1 MSATFER
8 EAKERSEEMKTTLAI
23 AILSICLVPAV
34 QAQIKKGII
43 AEAEPAL
50 GERGTSRV
58 LYWNQDKDV
67 AAGAITVDFGRPAW
81 RKEYEESGRFDLMT
95 KGKVWRL
102 GNNYWTILDSN
113 LPIKIAGRDI
123 PVGLWYLGL
132 DRSADGKTWSL
143 AFIDPVKARRG
154 RHDGFTMET
163 VPIEFKVPMTTGQTS
178 GLTEKL
184 TMTLTAAKEDIRK
197 VTLRISWGRV
207 ELMAPIQV
215 GLEN

>member
-1 MSATFER
+1 
-8 EAKERSEEMKTTLAI
+8 MKRTIAI
-23 AILSICLVPAV
+23 AILGVCLVPMV
-34 QAQIKKGII
+34 QAQNKKGII

-58 LYWNQDKDV
+58 LYWNQDKDI
-67 AAGAITVDFGRPAW
+67 AAGAITVEFGRPVW
-81 RKEYEESGRFDLMT
+81 RKEYEESGRFDAMT

-113 LPIKIAGRDI
+113 LPIKVAGRDI
-123 PVGLWYLGL
+123 PIGLWYLGL
-132 DRSADGKTWSL
+132 DRSPDGKTWSL

-163 VPIEFKVPMTTGQTS
+163 VPVEFKVPMTTAQPA

-184 TMTLTAAKEDIRK
+184 TMTLTAAKEDMKK
-197 VTLRISWGRV
+197 VTLRVAWGRL
-207 ELMAPIQV
+207 ELTAPIQV
-215 GLEN
+215 VLEN

>member
-1 MSATFER
+1 MFYPPT
-8 EAKERSEEMKTTLAI
+8 MKQTIAV
-23 AILSICLVPAV
+23 AILSFLLAPVV
-34 QAQIKKGII
+34 QAQEKKSSVV
-43 AEAEPAL
+43 ALSEPAF

-58 LYWNQDKDV
+58 LYWNQEKDV
-67 AAGAITVDFGRPAW
+67 AVAAVTVDFGRPVW
-81 RKEYEESGRFDLMT
+81 KKEYDDAIRFALAT

-102 GNNYWTILDSN
+102 GNDYWTILDSN
-113 LPIKIAGRDI
+113 VPIKIAGRDI
-123 PVGLWYLGL
+123 PIGLWYLGL
-132 DRSADGKTWSL
+132 DRSADGKTWAL

-163 VPIEFKVPMTTGQTS
+163 VPVEFKVPMTTGQTS

>member
-1 MSATFER
+1 
-8 EAKERSEEMKTTLAI
+8 MKRTLAI
-23 AILSICLVPAV
+23 AILAACLASMA
-34 QAQIKKGII
+34 QAQNKKGII

-50 GERGTSRV
+50 GERGISRV
-58 LYWNQDKDV
+58 LYWNQDKDI

-81 RKEYEESGRFDLMT
+81 RKEYEEANRFDLMT

-113 LPIKIAGRDI
+113 LPIKIGGRDI
-123 PVGLWYLGL
+123 PIGLWYLGL

-154 RHDGFTMET
+154 RHDGFTMQT
-163 VPIEFKVPMTTGQTS
+163 VPVEFKLPMTTEKPAA
-178 GLTEKL
+178 LTDKL
-184 TMTLTAAKEDIRK
+184 TMTLTASKEDMKK

-207 ELMAPIQV
+207 ELTAPIQV
-215 GLEN
+215 LLEN

>member
-1 MSATFER
+1 
-8 EAKERSEEMKTTLAI
+8 MKRTIAI
-23 AILSICLVPAV
+23 AIISVCLVPMA
-34 QAQIKKGII
+34 QAQNKKGII

-58 LYWNQDKDV
+58 LYWNQDKDI
-67 AAGAITVDFGRPAW
+67 AAGAITVEFGRPVW
-81 RKEYEESGRFDLMT
+81 RKEYEESGRFDAMT

-113 LPIKIAGRDI
+113 LPIKVAGRDI
-123 PVGLWYLGL
+123 PIGLWYLGL
-132 DRSADGKTWSL
+132 DRSPDGKTWSL

-163 VPIEFKVPMTTGQTS
+163 VPVEFKVPMTTAQPA

-184 TMTLTAAKEDIRK
+184 TMTLTAAKEDMKK
-197 VTLRISWGRV
+197 VTLRVAWGRL
-207 ELMAPIQV
+207 ELTAPIQV
-215 GLEN
+215 VLEN

>member
-1 MSATFER
+1 MLLNVKSHSPGVR
-8 EAKERSEEMKTTLAI
+8 KMKRTI
-23 AILSICLVPAV
+23 AITILSLCLVPMV
-34 QAQIKKGII
+34 RAQNKKGII

-58 LYWNQDKDV
+58 LYWNQDKDI
-67 AAGAITVDFGRPAW
+67 AAEAITVDFGRPVW
-81 RKEYEESGRFDLMT
+81 RHEYEQSSRFDQMT

-123 PVGLWYLGL
+123 PIGLWYLGL

-154 RHDGFTMET
+154 RHDGFTMEP
-163 VPIEFKVPMTTGQTS
+163 VPVEFKVPMTPAAQPAGV
-178 GLTEKL
+178 TEKL
-184 TMTLTAAKEDIRK
+184 TMTLTAAKEDMKK
-197 VTLRISWGRV
+197 VTLRIAWGRV
-207 ELMAPIQV
+207 ELTAPIQV
-215 GLEN
+215 VLEN

>member
-1 MSATFER
+1 
-8 EAKERSEEMKTTLAI
+8 MKRTIAI
-23 AILSICLVPAV
+23 AILGVCLVPMV
-34 QAQIKKGII
+34 QAQNKKGII

-58 LYWNQDKDV
+58 LYWNQDKDI
-67 AAGAITVDFGRPAW
+67 AAGAVTVEFGRPVW
-81 RKEYEESGRFDLMT
+81 RKEYEESGRFDAMT

-113 LPIKIAGRDI
+113 LPIKVAGRDI
-123 PVGLWYLGL
+123 PIGLWYLGL
-132 DRSADGKTWSL
+132 DRSPDGKTWSL

-163 VPIEFKVPMTTGQTS
+163 VPVEFKVPMTTAQPA

-184 TMTLTAAKEDIRK
+184 TMTLTAAKEDMKK
-197 VTLRISWGRV
+197 VTLRIAWGKV
-207 ELMAPIQV
+207 ELTAPIQV
-215 GLEN
+215 VLEN

>member
-1 MSATFER
+1 
-8 EAKERSEEMKTTLAI
+8 MKRTIAI
-23 AILSICLVPAV
+23 ALLSVCLVPML
-34 QAQIKKGII
+34 QAQNRKGII

-58 LYWNQDKDV
+58 LYWNQDKDI

-81 RKEYEESGRFDLMT
+81 RKEYEEAGRFDAMT
-95 KGKVWRL
+95 RGKVWRL

-113 LPIKIAGRDI
+113 LPIKIGGRDI
-123 PVGLWYLGL
+123 PIGLWYLGL

-163 VPIEFKVPMTTGQTS
+163 VPVEFKVPMTTAQPA

-184 TMTLTAAKEDIRK
+184 TMTLTAGKEDMKK

-207 ELMAPIQV
+207 ELTAPVQV
-215 GLEN
+215 QLEN

>member
-1 MSATFER
+1 
-8 EAKERSEEMKTTLAI
+8 MKRTIAI
-23 AILSICLVPAV
+23 AILGVCLVPMV
-34 QAQIKKGII
+34 QAQNKKGII

-58 LYWNQDKDV
+58 LYWNQDKDI
-67 AAGAITVDFGRPAW
+67 AAGAVTVEFGRPVW
-81 RKEYEESGRFDLMT
+81 RKEYEESGRFDAMT

-113 LPIKIAGRDI
+113 LPIKVAGRDI
-123 PVGLWYLGL
+123 PIGLWYLGL
-132 DRSADGKTWSL
+132 DRSPDGKTWSL

-163 VPIEFKVPMTTGQTS
+163 VPVEFKVPMTTAQPA

-184 TMTLTAAKEDIRK
+184 TMTLTAAKEDMKK
-197 VTLRISWGRV
+197 VTLRVAWGRL
-207 ELMAPIQV
+207 ELTAPIQV
-215 GLEN
+215 VLEN

>member
-1 MSATFER
+1 
-8 EAKERSEEMKTTLAI
+8 MKRTIAI
-23 AILSICLVPAV
+23 AIISVCLVPMV
-34 QAQIKKGII
+34 QAQNKKGII

-58 LYWNQDKDV
+58 LYWNQDKDI
-67 AAGAITVDFGRPAW
+67 AAGAITVEFGRPAW
-81 RKEYEESGRFDLMT
+81 RKEYEESGRFDAMT

-113 LPIKIAGRDI
+113 LPIKVAGRDI
-123 PVGLWYLGL
+123 PIGLWYLGL
-132 DRSADGKTWSL
+132 DRSPDGKTWSL

-163 VPIEFKVPMTTGQTS
+163 VPVEFKVPMTTAQPA

-184 TMTLTAAKEDIRK
+184 TMTPTAAKEDMKK
-197 VTLRISWGRV
+197 VTLRVAWGRL
-207 ELMAPIQV
+207 ELTAPIQV
-215 GLEN
+215 VLEN

>member
-1 MSATFER
+1 
-8 EAKERSEEMKTTLAI
+8 MKRTIAI
-23 AILSICLVPAV
+23 AVLCVCLTPMV
-34 QAQIKKGII
+34 QAQNKKGII

-50 GERGTSRV
+50 GDRGTSRV

-67 AAGAITVDFGRPAW
+67 AAGAITVDFGRPEW
-81 RKEYEESGRFDLMT
+81 RKEYEEAGRFDLMT

-113 LPIKIAGRDI
+113 LPIKIARRDI
-123 PVGLWYLGL
+123 PIGLWYLGL
-132 DRSADGKTWSL
+132 DRSPDGKTWSL

-163 VPIEFKVPMTTGQTS
+163 VPVDFKVPMTTAQPA
-178 GLTEKL
+178 GLTQKL
-184 TMTLTAAKEDIRK
+184 TMTLTASKEDMKK

-207 ELMAPIQV
+207 ELTAPVQV
-215 GLEN
+215 LLEN